1 MGTIVESFWL
11 LWFIISLIN
20 LQWENESNLLKLKQQ
35 RWQKHKKVS
44 MPNITFSLY
53 RQIALL
59 IWLTPLMQNTDWLRA
74 APGSHP
80 ITETLLLHR
89 SPAAQSIFSDVYCI
103 KCCKFGPANN
113 KKSAGREVEQ
123 EQALEINHLS
133 KYIPPLSPCLFS
145 SQTFRKWKQLS
156 ECRGRG
162 SRLQRNWTQLTSS
175 SLRHKRRD
183 FKWT

>member
-20 LQWENESNLLKLKQQ
+20 LQWENESNLLKLKQH

-53 RQIALL
+53 LQKTHSHWRILL
-59 IWLTPLMQNTDWLRA
+59 PPLIPNSDWLNWLRA
-74 APGSHP
+74 AAGSHP
-80 ITETLLLHR
+80 ITETLLRHR

-113 KKSAGREVEQ
+113 KKSAAGKWSRQ
-123 EQALEINHLS
+123 QAPEINHLS
-133 KYIPPLSPCLFS
+133 KYIPPFTIVSCLFS
-145 SQTFRKWKQLS
+145 S
-156 ECRGRG
+156 
-162 SRLQRNWTQLTSS
+162 
-175 SLRHKRRD
+175 
-183 FKWT
+183 

>member
-53 RQIALL
+53 LQKTLSHWGILL
-59 IWLTPLMQNTDWLRA
+59 PPLVQNSDWLNWLRA
-74 APGSHP
+74 AAGSHP
-80 ITETLLLHR
+80 ITETLLRHR

-113 KKSAGREVEQ
+113 KKSAAGKWSRQQAAGREEG
-123 EQALEINHLS
+123 QAAGAGD
-133 KYIPPLSPCLFS
+133 K
-145 SQTFRKWKQLS
+145 
-156 ECRGRG
+156 
-162 SRLQRNWTQLTSS
+162 S
-175 SLRHKRRD
+175 SL
-183 FKWT
+183 